1 MPRGYP
7 RTERL
12 NAQIQRELASLIRN
26 DLKDPRIGGVTVT
39 RVSVSPDL
47 RSAAISVSSFGS
59 DTELSAAVTSLQKAA
74 PRLRHILGK
83 QLHLRY
89 IPSLRFVPDHALRE
103 GDRIAGLIRGIAL
116 PEGGS
121 LKDGEDVD
129 AM

>member
-12 NAQIQRELASLIRN
+12 NAQIQKELASLIRN

-47 RSAAISVSSFGS
+47 HSATISVSSFGN
-59 DTELSAAVTSLQKAA
+59 DAELSEAVTVLQKAA
-74 PRLRHILGK
+74 PRLRHTMGK
-83 QLHLRY
+83 QLHLRC
-89 IPSLRFVPDHALRE
+89 IPNLRFVPDHALRE
-103 GDRIAGLIRGIAL
+103 GDRIAGLIRSIAL
-116 PEGGS
+116 TEGKS